1 MASPS
6 NDALAGASGPT
17 AALILYV
24 AVHKE
29 DVDTINRTRLL
40 PRRYVGNRIYVGFR
54 EEAAEAVKRASLISG
69 TTASKETHKLLKV
82 LISGE
87 ALFRLTMTSAGGD
100 YRFAPM
106 LHKRTY
112 RGDRDWKVWHYCR
125 DFPLNQP
132 GVETEWE
139 VIM

>member
-40 PRRYVGNRIYVGFR
+40 PRRYVGHKIYVGFR

-87 ALFRLTMTSAGGD
+87 ALFHLTVTSASAEHW
-100 YRFAPM
+100 FASM

-112 RGDRDWKVWHYCR
+112 DGNIDWKVWHYCG
-125 DFPLNQP
+125 DFSLDQT
-132 GVETEWE
+132 GIETGWE
-139 VIM
+139 EIE

>member
-29 DVDTINRTRLL
+29 DVDAINSTRLL
-40 PRRYVGNRIYVGFR
+40 PRRFVGHTIYVGFR
-54 EEAAEAVKRASLISG
+54 EEAAEAVKRASLIAG
-69 TTASKETHKLLKV
+69 TTASKETHALLKV

-87 ALFRLTMTSAGGD
+87 ALFHLTVTSATEVHW
-100 YRFAPM
+100 FASM

-112 RGDRDWKVWHYCR
+112 DGNRDWKVWHYCG
-125 DFPLNQP
+125 DFPLDQP
-132 GVETEWE
+132 GIETEWE
-139 VIM
+139 EIK

>member
-29 DVDTINRTRLL
+29 DVDAINRTRLL

-69 TTASKETHKLLKV
+69 TTASKETHALLKV

-87 ALFRLTMTSAGGD
+87 ALFRLTVTSATED
-100 YRFAPM
+100 HWFASM

-112 RGDRDWKVWHYCR
+112 RGDRDWKVWHYCG

-139 VIM
+139 EIK

>member
-29 DVDTINRTRLL
+29 DVDAINRTRLL
-40 PRRYVGNRIYVGFR
+40 PRRYVGHKIYVGFR

-87 ALFRLTMTSAGGD
+87 ALFHLTVTSATED
-100 YRFAPM
+100 HWFASM

-112 RGDRDWKVWHYCR
+112 RGDRHWKVWHYCGG
-125 DFPLNQP
+125 FPLNQP
-132 GVETEWE
+132 GVETEVEE
-139 VIM
+139 VM